1 VQSNPFDKLTDRYD
15 AWYGSDEGSR
25 IFAIEV
31 TCLQELVPERP
42 GKWLEV
48 GVGTGRFANALGIVD
63 GLEPSL
69 AMLGLAAARG
79 IRGVAG
85 RGESLPYLDSCFDG
99 VLLIATICFL
109 DDPARALSECARV
122 LRKDGALIVGMVPAD
137 SPWGKFYRRKGQQGH
152 PFYAIANFYSCGEVI
167 QIAASAGFAFDDA
180 MSCLLG
186 PPGEPAEQI
195 GGPRSGLDPEAGFA
209 ALRFSPRQKAKVGQG
224 VQPCACAEP
233 HSHDEVE
240 SAQR

>member
-137 SPWGKFYRRKGQQGH
+137 SPWGKFYRRKGQLLQLRGSDSD
-152 PFYAIANFYSCGEVI
+152 SCERRI
-167 QIAASAGFAFDDA
+167 
-180 MSCLLG
+180 
-186 PPGEPAEQI
+186 
-195 GGPRSGLDPEAGFA
+195 R
-209 ALRFSPRQKAKVGQG
+209 LR
-224 VQPCACAEP
+224 
-233 HSHDEVE
+233 
-240 SAQR
+240 

>member
-1 VQSNPFDKLTDRYD
+1 MQSNPFDKLTERYD
-15 AWYGSDEGSR
+15 AWYDSDEGSK

-31 TCLQELVPERP
+31 ACVRQLLDEPR
-42 GKWLEV
+42 GRWLEV
-48 GVGTGRFANALGIVD
+48 GVGTGRFAEALGIMD

-69 AMLGLAAARG
+69 PMLGLAAARG
-79 IRGVAG
+79 IRRVAG
-85 RGESLPYLDSCFDG
+85 RGESLPYLDCCFDG
-99 VLLIATICFL
+99 VLLLATICFL
-109 DDPARALSECARV
+109 DDTARALSECARV
-122 LRKDGALIVGMVPAD
+122 LRRDGALIVGMVPAD
-137 SPWGKFYRRKGQQGH
+137 SPWGEFYRRKGQQGH

-167 QIAASAGFAFDDA
+167 QMAASAGFVFDDA

-186 PPGEPAEQI
+186 PPGELAEQI

-224 VQPCACAEP
+224 AQLCACAEA